1 VIKQK
6 DSLIRLMNFLLS
18 LLLILTYN
26 PLYPIWGKCT
36 INIELFGEVD
46 ISGCSLNEMLSDN
59 YLGSG
64 NKTLA
69 LITAVFVVVSFVLG
83 LLSFS
88 TYFRYKENKIF
99 DVSWQ
104 IAAFFSLVLIL
115 IFFSNY
121 PMLLAIGILFSI
133 IYLFSTIFKYW
144 KCRNK

>member
-1 VIKQK
+1 
-6 DSLIRLMNFLLS
+6 MNFLLS
-18 LLLILTYN
+18 LLLILAYN

-36 INIELFGEVD
+36 INVDIFGEVG
-46 ISGCSLNEMLSDN
+46 ISGCSLNEMLSDS
-59 YLGSG
+59 YMGSA

-83 LLSFS
+83 LVSFS

-104 IAAFFSLVLIL
+104 IAVFFTLVLIL